1 MVFLNQGSP
10 NISSRGPCI
19 DFFGPPWAKAKNLIR
34 KKQLINKCK
43 QNVYLKKS
51 VAIHS

>member
-1 MVFLNQGSP
+1 MGLQTFRAGAMY
-10 NISSRGPCI
+10 R
-19 DFFGPPWAKAKNLIR
+19 FFWTSLGQSQNLIR

-51 VAIHS
+51 VAVHS

>member
-19 DFFGPPWAKAKNLIR
+19 DFFGPPWAKAKNLIC

-51 VAIHS
+51 VAVHS